1 MKYSISIVKNICFIF
16 IMIFCMGL
24 NAHGQKQ
31 LVLLKKQKVILRLNP
46 GDEFKYSIK
55 GEKGMHDSYVN
66 NLSDTAVVAHN
77 TVVPFHKI
85 DRIYFKRSSYA
96 NFIGGFLVI
105 GGVGIFILDQLNTS
119 VIQGD
124 KASLDDRVT
133 SISVSSLA
141 VGLPLMLIHKKS
153 QKLKRPYHILTVKK
167 GSVFYTEPPQQM
179 VIEN

>member
-1 MKYSISIVKNICFIF
+1 MKARKLSFIF
-16 IMIFCMGL
+16 VLLFCIL
-24 NAHGQKQ
+24 FHANAQKQ
-31 LVLLKKQKVILRLNP
+31 LVLLRKQKVILRLNP

-55 GEKGMHDSYVN
+55 GEKGIRDSYIN

-85 DRIYFKRSSYA
+85 NKIYFRRSSYA

-105 GGVGIFILDQLNTS
+105 GGAGIFILDQLNT
-119 VIQGD
+119 VVVQGE
-124 KASLDDRVT
+124 KASLDDRVMA
-133 SISVSSLA
+133 ISVSSLA

-153 QKLKRPYHILTVKK
+153 QRIKRPYHLLTVKK
-167 GSVFYTEPPQQM
+167 GSVFYTEPPRQM